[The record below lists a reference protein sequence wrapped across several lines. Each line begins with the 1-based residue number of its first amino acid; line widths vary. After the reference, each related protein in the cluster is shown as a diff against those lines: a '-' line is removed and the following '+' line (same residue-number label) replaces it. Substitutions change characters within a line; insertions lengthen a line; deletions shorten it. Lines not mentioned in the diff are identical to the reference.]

1 MRHFYRKWKLF
12 QGFGIRQKKR
22 RGSPGFIPILRHFYR
37 KWKLIQ
43 GFGNRKKKRRGSPG
57 FIPILRHFYR
67 KWKLFQGFGIR
78 QKKRRGSPGFIP
90 ILRHF
95 YRKWKLIQGF
105 GNRKKNGV
113 CRPPGCIPIFLDT
126 FIENGNY
133 FMDSETVKKKRRG
146 SASRVYTYFLLTLL
160 SKMEINSRSRK
171 PSKKNGVGQP
181 PGFIPIC
188 FETLL
193 WKMETNSRI
202 RKP

>member
-1 MRHFYRKWKLF
+1 MEINSRIQKPLKKRRGHQRVYTYFLGHFYRKWKLF
-12 QGFGIRQKKR
+12 QGV
-22 RGSPGFIPILRHFYR
+22 
-37 KWKLIQ
+37 
-43 GFGNRKKKRRGSPG
+43 
-57 FIPILRHFYR
+57 
-67 KWKLFQGFGIR
+67 
-78 QKKRRGSPGFIP
+78 
-90 ILRHF
+90 
-95 YRKWKLIQGF
+95 

-113 CRPPGCIPIFLDT
+113 GQPPGCIPIFLDT

-202 RKP
+202 RKPSKKTAWISRVYTYFETLLSKMEIISRIRNPSKKTAWISRVYTYFETLLSKMETNSRIRKP